1 LTHDIALIPGDG
13 IGKEVVAEARRVLEQ
28 AREIWDFDFEWTEYE
43 WRSEYYAETVRYR
56 ALKKNMYKY
65 RREVRAYGETVVIST
80 QSLIDNHPELQ
91 DLLSDEGV
99 EEGGMGFVAVTP
111 PDEGPQFVVADAA
124 GRIKVLADEL
134 VKVQKREEEI
144 KREMKEL
151 LR

>member
-1 LTHDIALIPGDG
+1 LLLLVNPCDTLLIPSERR
-13 IGKEVVAEARRVLEQ
+13 IMKAWLKLKEAAELLGVSTA
-28 AREIWDFDFEWTEYE
+28 A
-43 WRSEYYAETVRYR
+43 VRYR

-65 RREVRAYGETVVIST
+65 RKEVREYGPTVVVST

-91 DLLSDEGV
+91 DMLSDEGV
-99 EEGGMGFVAVTP
+99 DEGVDEGQMELVAMAP

>member
-1 LTHDIALIPGDG
+1 LTHDIALIPSDG

-28 AREIWDFDFEWTEYE
+28 AGEIWDFDFEWTEY
-43 WRSEYYAETVRYR
+43 
-56 ALKKNMYKY
+56 KY
-65 RREVRAYGETVVIST
+65 RREVREYGETVVVSI

-91 DLLSDEGV
+91 DMLSDQGVDEGQM
-99 EEGGMGFVAVTP
+99 EFVAMIP

-144 KREMKEL
+144 KQEMKEL

>member
-1 LTHDIALIPGDG
+1 MERWIRL
-13 IGKEVVAEARRVLEQ
+13 KEAAELLGVSTA
-28 AREIWDFDFEWTEYE
+28 
-43 WRSEYYAETVRYR
+43 TVRYR

-65 RREVRAYGETVVIST
+65 RREVREYGETVVVST

-91 DLLSDEGV
+91 DMPSDEGV
-99 EEGGMGFVAVTP
+99 DEGQMEFVAMTP

-144 KREMKEL
+144 KREMREMKEL
-151 LR
+151 LP

>member
-28 AREIWDFDFEWTEYE
+28 AGEIWDFDFEWTEY
-43 WRSEYYAETVRYR
+43 
-56 ALKKNMYKY
+56 KY
-65 RREVRAYGETVVIST
+65 RREVREYGETVVVSI
-80 QSLIDNHPELQ
+80 QSFIDNHPELQ
-91 DLLSDEGV
+91 YMLSDEGV
-99 EEGGMGFVAVTP
+99 DEGKMGFVAMIP

-144 KREMKEL
+144 KQEMKEL

>member
-1 LTHDIALIPGDG
+1 MTHDIALIPGDG
-13 IGKEVVAEARRVLEQ
+13 IGIEVVAEARRVLEQ
-28 AREIWDFDFEWTEYE
+28 AGEIWGFDFEWTEYK
-43 WRSEYYAETVRYR
+43 WGSEYYAETVRYR

-65 RREVRAYGETVVIST
+65 RKEVREYGPTVVVST

-91 DLLSDEGV
+91 DMLSDEGV
-99 EEGGMGFVAVTP
+99 DEGQMEFVAMTP

>member
-1 LTHDIALIPGDG
+1 LSTPCATLLIDTLL
-13 IGKEVVAEARRVLEQ
+13 ITAERRIMKAWLKLKEAAELLGVSTA
-28 AREIWDFDFEWTEYE
+28 A
-43 WRSEYYAETVRYR
+43 VRYR

-65 RREVRAYGETVVIST
+65 RKEVREYGPTVVVST

-91 DLLSDEGV
+91 DMLSDEGV
-99 EEGGMGFVAVTP
+99 DEGQMEFVAMTP
-111 PDEGPQFVVADAA
+111 PDEGPQFVVADA

>member
-1 LTHDIALIPGDG
+1 MKAWLKL
-13 IGKEVVAEARRVLEQ
+13 KEAAELLGVSTA
-28 AREIWDFDFEWTEYE
+28 A
-43 WRSEYYAETVRYR
+43 VRYR

-65 RREVRAYGETVVIST
+65 RKEVREYGPTVVVST

-91 DLLSDEGV
+91 DMLSDEGV
-99 EEGGMGFVAVTP
+99 DEGVDEGQMELVAMAP

>member
-1 LTHDIALIPGDG
+1 MTHNIALIPGDG

-28 AREIWDFDFEWTEYE
+28 AGEIWDFDFEWTEY
-43 WRSEYYAETVRYR
+43 
-56 ALKKNMYKY
+56 KY
-65 RREVRAYGETVVIST
+65 RREVREYGETVVVSI

-91 DLLSDEGV
+91 DMLSDQGVDEGQM
-99 EEGGMGFVAVTP
+99 EFVAMIP
-111 PDEGPQFVVADAA
+111 PDEGLQFVVADAA

-144 KREMKEL
+144 KQEMKEL